1 MMKNLRF
8 VLFLSVACTALALN
22 AGAQESREIRKTV
35 PLKDGGMVSIDTYK
49 GSIDIE
55 SWDRM
60 EVDISVRIE
69 SDEFSPEDD
78 EKVQDTEILIDVTSS
93 GVRIKTDYDKVKK
106 SHSFWGIFEGD
117 FGNLP
122 MVHYTIKM
130 PVKAR
135 LKIKDYK
142 STTSI
147 GELRSKIDLY
157 TYKGEV
163 EIKDLTGGLE
173 LETYKGDCLIRFA
186 KLAERST
193 FETYKGTIEIVL
205 PSASA
210 FELDAD
216 IGKRGSLDSDF
227 TLRSRVRGRN
237 GDDNSYRGSIN
248 GGGPL
253 LRLSTYKGE
262 FRLLQ
267 R

>member
-1 MMKNLRF
+1 MKNRRF
-8 VLFLSVACTALALN
+8 APFLLIASTTLFLN
-22 AGAQESREIRKTV
+22 AAAQESREIRKTV
-35 PLKDGGMVSIDTYK
+35 PLKDDGMVSIDTYK
-49 GSIDIE
+49 GSINIE
-55 SWDRM
+55 SWDRK
-60 EVDISVRIE
+60 EVDIVVRIE
-69 SDEFSPEDD
+69 SDEFSHEDD
-78 EKVQDTEILIDVTSS
+78 EKVQDTDISIDATSS

-122 MVHYTIKM
+122 LVHYTIKM
-130 PVKAR
+130 PAKAR

-142 STTSI
+142 STISI
-147 GELRSKIDLY
+147 GELRSTIVLN

-163 EIKDLTGGLE
+163 EIKALDGGLE
-173 LETYKGDCLIRFA
+173 LETYKGDCLIQFA
-186 KLAERST
+186 KLAEKST
-193 FETYKGTIEIVL
+193 FETYKGTIEILL

-227 TLRSRVRGRN
+227 TLRSSVRGRHD
-237 GDDNSYRGSIN
+237 DDNSYRGNIN

-253 LRLSTYKGE
+253 LRLNTYKGE
-262 FRLLQ
+262 FRLLH